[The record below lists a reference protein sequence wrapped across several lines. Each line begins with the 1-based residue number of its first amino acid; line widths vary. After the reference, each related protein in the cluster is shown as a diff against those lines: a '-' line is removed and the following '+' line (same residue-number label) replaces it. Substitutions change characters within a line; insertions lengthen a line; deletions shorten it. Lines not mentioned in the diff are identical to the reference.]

1 MIRLLLLSLFIGLSY
16 AGLGTIQRI
25 STLTS
30 VCEDCDMTLLGQVN
44 VKVCGGLPERC
55 CSVVNIGDF
64 DSNKFNQGKIDD
76 FEGKYE
82 LEDCFNYNLADV
94 PSPGDLKVVVYH
106 EGSDGGQLDWIEVA
120 TESEVSRCYLG
131 VWMDSFSSVT
141 AQCQRLQ

>member
-1 MIRLLLLSLFIGLSY
+1 MGEPTQRMIRLLLLSLFIGLSY

-44 VKVCGGLPERC
+44 VKGCGGLPERC
-55 CSVVNIGDF
+55 CSVVIG
-64 DSNKFNQGKIDD
+64 D

-82 LEDCFNYNLADV
+82 LEDCFNYNPADV